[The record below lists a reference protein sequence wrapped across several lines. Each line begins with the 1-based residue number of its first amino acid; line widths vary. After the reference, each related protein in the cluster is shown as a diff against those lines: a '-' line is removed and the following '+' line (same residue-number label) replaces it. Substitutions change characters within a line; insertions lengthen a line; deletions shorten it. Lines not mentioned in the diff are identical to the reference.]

1 MKQASL
7 SRIFYGEEAILGI
20 IMECMQHNK
29 PINGIVTLCE
39 KLVIVRSMRVRG
51 ALTFLIDRKD
61 EYKTSSDLA
70 VRNDLLVYRG

>member
-39 KLVIVRSMRVRG
+39 KLAIALNESARSTDFPNRWKR
-51 ALTFLIDRKD
+51 
-61 EYKTSSDLA
+61 
-70 VRNDLLVYRG
+70 